1 MPVCPAVRL
10 RLRTIILLSLLG
22 LGLMPLGVHMGFHAP
37 EVFGLLKSSASRSS
51 LEHVASHAQTVA
63 QHLDRRLEMAR
74 MLAALPGPRDLLGAE
89 PAPGARLLTADEAAA
104 RLSAVARRWLGDT
117 QDVTEIAVVDAD
129 GRWLWRLARS
139 PASGRLERRE
149 GQGELADAQLQA
161 MLRSGPAGSVG
172 GGDLGGPPGAQSPA
186 RLYIAAPVTGPSGA
200 VLGIVRLAVDAAVVL
215 PREHG
220 IRWVL
225 PDGLELQRAVGAA
238 MAAGGG
244 PIAERLEAGQSF
256 SVPGDGGRGGTSF
269 APVALGDRGAPVLW
283 ALEPVDLAPVHS
295 FVSSLKLTSLVTTA
309 VLLLAVVVVAFWTAR
324 RVDRVRSRLLE
335 GVRRLLQGE
344 DAPDLFD
351 WGGPLELQQ
360 LGQELGKVAV
370 HYRQAVESRRR
381 AEAALVDEKERAEIT
396 LASIADAV
404 LATDA
409 DGRVEF
415 ANPPAVQLLGIER
428 RAVVGRDVAEV
439 VRLVEARTKLPFSRP
454 LAHLGADRPPA
465 AGHAQLEILRQG
477 GDTVPVEYSA
487 APIRDRDGRITGSVV
502 VLRDVS
508 QRAELER
515 QLSHQAHHD
524 SLTGLLNRRAF
535 DQRLAEAIHL
545 ARVHAAAHALLYI
558 DLDQFKV
565 VNDTCGHLAGDEL
578 LKQLARLMQSQVR
591 AGDSLA
597 RLGGD
602 EFGVLLAHCPQDK
615 AMAIADTLLELVRG
629 HRFRWEGKLFTV
641 GASIG
646 VVIVDGASAGPAE
659 VLSAADMACY
669 VAKESGR
676 GRIHLSRDTDRD
688 MEQRRAEMQL
698 VGRIRHALEEDRF
711 VLYCQ
716 RIVPLRDPRG
726 DPSHYEV
733 LVRMKGEDGELL
745 APGTF
750 IPAAERYNVMPA
762 LDRWVV
768 DRVFTWLAQW
778 LHRLDLDSRTTFN
791 VNLSGGSL
799 SDPAFLEFVMAKA
812 ARLGALS
819 RRVCFEITETAA
831 IAQLGAAAE
840 LIRTL
845 GGAGFRFALDDFGTG
860 LSSFGY
866 LKHLA
871 VDSLK
876 IDGLFV
882 RDMHRDAA
890 DCALV
895 RAMNEVGHAMGM
907 VTVAEYVESEEV
919 ADLLRSMGI
928 DYGQG
933 YGLAVPVPLAD
944 LEALAAGRHAA
955 LG

>member
-1 MPVCPAVRL
+1 VRL

-37 EVFGLLKSSASRSS
+37 EVFALLKSSASRLS
-51 LEHVASHAQTVA
+51 LDHVASHAQTVA
-63 QHLDRRLEMAR
+63 QHLERRREMAR
-74 MLAALPGPRDLLGAE
+74 MLAALPGSRDLLGAE
-89 PAPGARLLTADEAAA
+89 AAPGARPLPPDEAAA
-104 RLSAVARRWLGDT
+104 RLSAFAQRWLGDT
-117 QDVTEIAVVDAD
+117 ADVAEVAVIDAG
-129 GRWLWRLARS
+129 GRWLLRLARS
-139 PASGRLERRE
+139 PGTGRFERQD
-149 GQGELADAQLQA
+149 GQGELPDAELQA
-161 MLRSGPAGSVG
+161 MLRSGPSGSVG
-172 GGDLGGPPGAQSPA
+172 GSDAGGAA
-186 RLYIAAPVTGPSGA
+186 ALRIAVPVSAPSGA
-200 VLGIVRLAVDAAVVL
+200 VLGLVGLTLDPRLVL
-215 PREHG
+215 PDDHG
-220 IRWVL
+220 IRWTL
-225 PDGLELQRAVGAA
+225 PDGRDLLSATADAAASVGGPAGARLGAA
-238 MAAGGG
+238 QPFSAPGAA
-244 PIAERLEAGQSF
+244 
-256 SVPGDGGRGGTSF
+256 GRGGTSW
-269 APVALGDRGAPVLW
+269 APVALETAGAPVLW
-283 ALEPVDLAPVHS
+283 AVESVDLAPVNS
-295 FVSSLKLTSLVTTA
+295 FVSSLKLTSLLTTA
-309 VLLLAVVVVAFWTAR
+309 LLLVAVVVVAFWTAR
-324 RVDRVRSRLLE
+324 RVERVRARLLD
-335 GVRRLLQGE
+335 GVRRLLEGD
-344 DAPDLFD
+344 DAPVLFD
-351 WGGPLELQQ
+351 WGGPLELQH
-360 LGQELGKVAV
+360 LGQELGKVAD

-381 AEAALVDEKERAEIT
+381 AEAALVDEKERAEVT

-404 LATDA
+404 LATDSA
-409 DGRVEF
+409 GRVEF

-439 VRLVEARTKLPFSRP
+439 VRLVDARTKLPLPRP
-454 LAHLGADRPPA
+454 LAHLGADRPPP
-465 AGHAQLEILRQG
+465 AGHVQLEILRQG

-487 APIRDRDGRITGSVV
+487 APIRDRAGRVTGSVV

-515 QLSHQAHHD
+515 QLSHQANHD

-535 DQRLAEAIHL
+535 DQRLGEAIHT
-545 ARVHAAAHALLYI
+545 ARVHAAAHAMLYI

-602 EFGVLLAHCPQDK
+602 EFGVLLEHCPQDK
-615 AMAIADTLLELVRG
+615 AMAIADTLHELVRG

-646 VVIVDGASAGPAE
+646 VVIVDAASAGPAE

-676 GRIHLSRDTDRD
+676 GRIHLSRNTDRD

-698 VGRIRHALEEDRF
+698 VGRIRHALEEGRF

-726 DPSHYEV
+726 APSHYEV
-733 LVRMKGEDGELL
+733 LLRMEGEDGELL

-778 LHRLDLDSRTTFN
+778 LHRLDLDPRSTFN

-799 SDPAFLEFVMAKA
+799 SDPAFLEFVTAKA
-812 ARLGALS
+812 ERLGALS

-933 YGLAVPVPLAD
+933 YGLAVPVPLTD
-944 LEALAAGRHAA
+944 LEALAVGHNAA